1 MNPVMR
7 LARYAKAWAQFG
19 RIERLT
25 LDSYSLEE
33 MVDEVFRYAD
43 SFFAPVQH
51 REELLAALRVVA
63 AKRPRY
69 IVEIGT
75 SMGGT
80 LLLWT
85 RIADPEAI
93 IVTLDLPG
101 GEFGGG
107 SSSLRIP
114 LFRRFRLP
122 KQKLHLIRAD
132 SHQPETLA
140 LTRQCLGGH
149 EADFLF
155 IDADHT
161 EAGVRSDYKMYSP
174 LVKEGGIILFHDIAI
189 NNPEYGVRKLWSELV
204 QHHEHCEFLRESN
217 PWGLG
222 LLYR

>member
-19 RIERLT
+19 KIQGLT
-25 LDSYSLEE
+25 LDSQSLEE
-33 MVDEVFRYAD
+33 IVDEVFRYAD
-43 SFFAPVQH
+43 GFFAPVQQ
-51 REELLAALRVVA
+51 REEFLGALRVVA
-63 AKRPRY
+63 NARPRY
-69 IVEIGT
+69 IVEVGT

-85 RIADPEAI
+85 RIAHPEATI
-93 IVTLDLPG
+93 ITIDLPG
-101 GEFGGG
+101 GDFGGG
-107 SSSLRIP
+107 SSYLRVP

-122 KQKLHLIRAD
+122 KQKLYLIRAD

-140 LTRQCLGGH
+140 LTRQYLEGH

-174 LVKEGGIILFHDIAI
+174 LVKKGGIVLFHDIAI
-189 NNPEYGVRKLWSELV
+189 NKPDYGVRKLWYELA
-204 QHHEHCEFLRESN
+204 QQYEHREFLGEPT

-222 LLYR
+222 LLYH